1 MGGAKTYRIM
11 NDLSGYFKQGERER
25 IYNHLKSDRDK
36 LLIKLLWKTGRRIT
50 EILMV
55 KVKDIDFDD
64 TRILWNIEKKR
75 KGYKAWKPI
84 DENTMFEICIYIS
97 NNNLPE
103 DSFLFPSYG
112 KLGHLTRIRVYQIL
126 EKACEELKI
135 FYVGS
140 KKPHPHHFRH
150 SFAIDKAKKL
160 KSPADMRKL
169 QQYLEHSNLGMTENY
184 LQFGS
189 GDLRSI
195 VDD

>member
-1 MGGAKTYRIM
+1 MVREYNIM
-11 NDLSGYFKQGERER
+11 KDLSGYFKPGERER
-25 IYNHLKSDRDK
+25 IYYHLKSARDR
-36 LLIKLLWKTGRRIT
+36 LIIRLLWKTGRRIS
-50 EILMV
+50 EVLMV

-64 TRILWNIEKKR
+64 NRILWNIEKKR
-75 KGYKAWKPI
+75 KGYRAWKPI
-84 DENTMFEICIYIS
+84 DEETMFEVSKYIA
-97 NNNLPE
+97 NNGLDNE
-103 DSFLFPSYG
+103 SYLFPSSSRTGY
-112 KLGHLTRIRVYQIL
+112 LTRIRVYQIL
-126 EKACEELKI
+126 SKACEELGI
-135 FYVGS
+135 FYVGA

-169 QQYLEHSNLGMTENY
+169 QQYLEHSSLSMTENY